1 MKYIDI
7 KEVDKTVK
15 QQNNGGNGRT
25 MCMRTAW
32 YSALLV
38 LGTALLIL
46 TGCPETPSNQSDTT
60 APDPIA
66 ITSANITTG
75 PSSIGLQWDPSPSDD
90 VATVQVTWTPTHGEE
105 QPKSIAVGSTS
116 TTITDLRPGTTY
128 TFFIT
133 TIDTSD
139 NVSSVVE
146 ITATTSSAVAF
157 EEAEYTFTDIEIA
170 IGSIIG
176 IVSATTEDSGVTVA
190 HAIVPSDNSTLF
202 AINAD
207 TGEITVAG
215 SGLNA
220 ENQYRLTVQATSSQG
235 ATATA
240 SVLIIPR
247 DTINPAPVTSLG
259 ASVDSG
265 TEVSLTW
272 ANSISGDV
280 AMVRI
285 TWVATGSSD
294 ADSTEILNGAE
305 TTTITGLTSE
315 VEYTFTVIAV
325 DGANNESTPETI
337 TATTA
342 DITGPLPVAN
352 PRFTANSGTAVTLTW
367 TDSTSDDAATVR
379 ISWMADGSSDA
390 DGDTEVDHGVE
401 TADITGLTS
410 ETRYTF
416 TLTVVDQD
424 GNVSSVGTTAIVT
437 TADITDPAEITMP
450 VADATSG
457 ATVTV
462 TWIDSASD
470 DATIV
475 HITWT
480 PEGSGGADG
489 VRIMGRGIQE
499 AMITGLNSQ
508 TPYTFTLVAEDAAG
522 NRSEPV
528 TADAMTLDITGP
540 DPVTGVM
547 ATPDANGSVIT
558 LNWDNSPSPDAAA
571 VRITWSPPRDDD
583 GADSTEITDGSETT
597 TIAQLTDDTPYTFTL
612 VAVDGNNNPS
622 AGVPITVSTI
632 DVTDPDPV
640 DGVVAATTAGTTAVT
655 LSWTNSGSDDATIVR
670 ITWSETESG
679 TQIDTRD
686 VVHGTTSTVI
696 TGLTSELEY
705 TFTLIVLDD
714 AIDTAGAADP
724 NLSAPVS
731 MNATTPDVIRPNS
744 VTAPSAMAEADG
756 STVTLNWTDSD
767 SDDAAMVHITWTNDG
782 DTGAT
787 GVRVADGVQMRTIT
801 GLTSET
807 EYTFTFVAEDAAGNR
822 ADPVTADATTPD
834 VTRPNSVTAQDAMAE
849 ADGST
854 VMLDWTDS
862 DSDDA
867 TMVHITW
874 TNGGPTGATGV
885 RVADGVQMRTITGL
899 ASETEYTFTFV
910 AEDAAGNRADPV
922 TADATTPDVTPPE
935 AVTSVMAIPLIQ
947 GTNTPVRLSWT
958 NSISTDVVVVRI
970 AWGTSAA
977 SVLPEDPNY
986 APVGTHDALIAS
998 GSVYA
1003 VTGLTS
1009 ETQYHFSLIAEDAA
1023 GNTEEAAT
1031 TTATTP
1037 DVTDPAAVT
1046 SVTATPLKMGTD
1058 AVIELDWT
1066 ASGSDDVTI
1075 VRIAWGTS
1083 AASVLPEDPN
1093 YAPVGTHDA
1102 LIASGSV
1109 YTVTGLTSETA
1120 YHFTLV
1126 AIDAAGN
1133 TSTVATTMTTTLDV
1147 IAPDPV
1153 TSVMAAPDA
1162 NGSTVRLNWTDSNSD
1177 DADEVHITWTP
1188 PHNNGAVG
1196 VRVADGIETATI
1208 TGLTDDTPYTFTLV
1222 AVDDQ
1227 DNLSTGEPITVVTI
1241 DVTDPEPVDDVVAA
1255 TTPGTTD
1262 VTLSW
1267 TDSSSD
1273 DATTVSITW
1282 SETGSGT
1289 QTGNRDVAHGTTST
1303 VITGLT
1309 SEQEYTFTFVVED
1322 DAVDTAG
1329 AADPNFSASVS
1340 RNARPDDN
1348 VPDPVTDFTITQ
1360 LGDNGVVLDW
1370 THSTSGDADTVHITW
1385 ASTTDGV
1392 TPGSQSLASGTGSGT
1407 HTVNNL
1413 VYDVPYTFTI
1423 IVADTANNMSDPRTP
1438 ASGDITFPAFSR
1450 LANGV
1455 TIVCPGVT
1463 VGGTFVL
1470 DGVTYTRRTDFSDS
1484 FSRDTIANNAATTCT
1499 TGATSMVSFIPALRP
1514 PALRP
1519 MFNADISHWDTSRV
1533 TNMRAMFSEAA
1544 AFDQDISNWDVSQ
1557 VANMSTMF
1565 LGATAFNQDLSA
1577 WCVTN
1582 IATLPSLFD
1591 APALD
1596 PDNTP
1601 VWGSCPGM

>member
-782 DTGAT
+782 DTGTTGVRVADGVQMRTITGLASETEYTFTFVAEDAAGNRADPVTADATTPDVTRPNSVTAPSAMAEADGSTVTLNWTDSDSDDATMVHITWTNGGPTGAT
-787 GVRVADGVQMRTIT
+787 GVRVADGVQMRAIT

-1046 SVTATPLKMGTD
+1046 SVGATPLKMGTD
-1058 AVIELDWT
+1058 AVVELDWT
-1066 ASGSDDVTI
+1066 ASTSDDVAI

-1083 AASVLPEDPN
+1083 AASVLPEDPS
-1093 YAPVGTHDA
+1093 YAPVGTNDVPSTDA
-1102 LIASGSV
+1102 SA
-1109 YTVTGLTSETA
+1109 YTVTGLDSETQ

-1133 TSTVATTMTTTLDV
+1133 TSPVATAMATTLDV
-1147 IAPDPV
+1147 IPPARV
-1153 TSVMAAPDA
+1153 TLSVAGRLESHNA
-1162 NGSTVRLNWTDSNSD
+1162 VRLYWIASTSD
-1177 DADEVHITWTP
+1177 DAATVHITWDP
-1188 PHNNGAVG
+1188 PHGGG
-1196 VRVADGIETATI
+1196 VAG
-1208 TGLTDDTPYTFTLV
+1208 
-1222 AVDDQ
+1222 
-1227 DNLSTGEPITVVTI
+1227 
-1241 DVTDPEPVDDVVAA
+1241 
-1255 TTPGTTD
+1255 
-1262 VTLSW
+1262 
-1267 TDSSSD
+1267 
-1273 DATTVSITW
+1273 VS
-1282 SETGSGT
+1282 
-1289 QTGNRDVAHGTTST
+1289 VAHTAEMAL
-1303 VITGLT
+1303 ITGLT
-1309 SEQEYTFTFVVED
+1309 SDVSYRFTVVTEDDAGNAAEAAFTRADTIDNILPAPVTNVMATIEADGSITVSWTNPSPSSIDSTAVRIVIRPPAGTDGAITRDIPYDDTTTSYTIPASDVNIIPDTLYTASVIVLDDAVNNAGRSRPNLSPPVFAFLYNDVNIPEPVTDITLSQPSVVGNTAIDLNWTPSISADAAYVHISYRSGGTSNVEVTVLASVTSRRFNLHHTGRYTFTLIVED
-1322 DAVDTAG
+1322 VAG
-1329 AADPNFSASVS
+1329 
-1340 RNARPDDN
+1340 
-1348 VPDPVTDFTITQ
+1348 
-1360 LGDNGVVLDW
+1360 
-1370 THSTSGDADTVHITW
+1370 
-1385 ASTTDGV
+1385 
-1392 TPGSQSLASGTGSGT
+1392 
-1407 HTVNNL
+1407 
-1413 VYDVPYTFTI
+1413 
-1423 IVADTANNMSDPRTP
+1423 NMSVPSTGMID
-1438 ASGDITFPAFSR
+1438 
-1450 LANGV
+1450 
-1455 TIVCPGVT
+1455 
-1463 VGGTFVL
+1463 FV
-1470 DGVTYTRRTDFSDS
+1470 R
-1484 FSRDTIANNAATTCT
+1484 
-1499 TGATSMVSFIPALRP
+1499 
-1514 PALRP
+1514 
-1519 MFNADISHWDTSRV
+1519 
-1533 TNMRAMFSEAA
+1533 
-1544 AFDQDISNWDVSQ
+1544 
-1557 VANMSTMF
+1557 
-1565 LGATAFNQDLSA
+1565 
-1577 WCVTN
+1577 
-1582 IATLPSLFD
+1582 
-1591 APALD
+1591 
-1596 PDNTP
+1596 
-1601 VWGSCPGM
+1601 